1 MTITLTLIAA
11 GGATAHATAPARD
24 AHPLV
29 REDVDAW
36 LDGFL
41 PPLLEREGIVGAT
54 VAVVGNGEVVTERG
68 FGTTDEVEG
77 AAVDPHQS
85 LFRIGSIS
93 KLVTATAVMQL
104 VERDLLDLDVP
115 VQQYLDFELD
125 TQFAEPVTLRHLLT
139 HTAGFEDKVAGVIG
153 DPDTAAPT
161 LRDAVTIDPP
171 EQIFRPGTTP
181 AYSNYSNGLA
191 AYVVEHVMEEPYA
204 DYVQREIFD
213 PAGMRHATLEQPLP
227 SDAQATLSK
236 GYDHAGGAEIP
247 FEMNSPAPAGAISA
261 TASDMS
267 AFMLAQLPDRTTL
280 LGPSALEQLHQP
292 ALTAD
297 DLGGLALGP
306 RMALGFFESDRNG
319 HRVISHGGDLTAF
332 HAQLD
337 LYPEDRSG
345 IFISLNSTGLRGDA
359 TTAIR
364 DTLSQA
370 FADRYFPDQRAGIG
384 DVTNTAAQH
393 ADAIT
398 GSYQVARRGETTF
411 MRLFFALSSVEIAQG
426 SGETVTISALT
437 DASGTPVEFIEVEPW
452 VWQEV
457 DGMRRVPVD
466 QRDGEVRAVGLNPAF
481 ALQPMPE
488 SRAVLAGLAVAALVI
503 LAAALVTAPLP
514 MLMRRWYR
522 RPRPTAPG
530 ERILTRARL
539 AALIALVGAGALWA
553 VIASALLSDGPPV
566 SGVLIRSA
574 QILTLLAVLGIIP
587 AALTVWVRGRQIG
600 SSPGTRSW
608 FGLGTSVVVASGFAA
623 LGYVAVVGGLLA
635 PSITY

>member
-1 MTITLTLIAA
+1 M
-11 GGATAHATAPARD
+11 
-24 AHPLV
+24 LV

-54 VAVVGNGEVVTERG
+54 VAVVGDGEVVTERG
-68 FGTTDEVEG
+68 FGTTDEVDG
-77 AAVDPHQS
+77 AAVDPHRS

-115 VQQYLDFELD
+115 VQQYLDFELR

-171 EQIFRPGTTP
+171 EQIF
-181 AYSNYSNGLA
+181 
-191 AYVVEHVMEEPYA
+191 
-204 DYVQREIFD
+204 D

-227 SDAQATLSK
+227 TDAQATLSK

-280 LGPSALEQLHQP
+280 LGPSALKQLHQP

-306 RMALGFFESDRNG
+306 RMTLGFFESDRNG

-393 ADAIT
+393 ADAII
-398 GSYQVARRGETTF
+398 GSCQVARRGETTF
-411 MRLFFALSSVEIAQG
+411 MRLFFALSSIEIAQG
-426 SGETVTISALT
+426 SGETVTISELT
-437 DASGTPVEFIEVEPW
+437 DASGTPVKFIEVEPW

-457 DGMRRVPVD
+457 DGTRRVP
-466 QRDGEVRAVGLNPAF
+466 
-481 ALQPMPE
+481 
-488 SRAVLAGLAVAALVI
+488 SI
-503 LAAALVTAPLP
+503 SVTA
-514 MLMRRWYR
+514 RC
-522 RPRPTAPG
+522 G
-530 ERILTRARL
+530 
-539 AALIALVGAGALWA
+539 
-553 VIASALLSDGPPV
+553 LSDSIRPSHCSRCPRVERCFPV
-566 SGVLIRSA
+566 SPSLRSSHSS
-574 QILTLLAVLGIIP
+574 VP
-587 AALTVWVRGRQIG
+587 EHCGR
-600 SSPGTRSW
+600 
-608 FGLGTSVVVASGFAA
+608 
-623 LGYVAVVGGLLA
+623 
-635 PSITY
+635 